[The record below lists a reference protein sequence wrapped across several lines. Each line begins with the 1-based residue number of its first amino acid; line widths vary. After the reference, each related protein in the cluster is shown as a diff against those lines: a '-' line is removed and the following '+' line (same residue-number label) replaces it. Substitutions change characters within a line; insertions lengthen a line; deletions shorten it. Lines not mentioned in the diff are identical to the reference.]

1 VETVLGVSM
10 APTTVRMVLV
20 EGENADGAT
29 VETENFEL
37 PPGRTPDAAD
47 APRQVVSV
55 ILGTREGAVEAGYQL
70 ASIGVT
76 WTEAG
81 QAAALNALLAGLKI
95 EKVMLVSAFLAAAA
109 LAQTVGSATRY
120 AHTALLFL
128 EPYSATLA
136 VVDSADG
143 SVAGARKQLLPD
155 DEQDAV
161 AALTAMVAG
170 VDVLDPRPDG
180 LFVVGSDGVDVA
192 AIKPLLQRATSLV
205 VSTPAEPETALAMG
219 AALASANPPLFA
231 SSTAAM
237 AYAQDAGT
245 GVVDPRAA
253 APGYLEIPAAV
264 EEGDEALA
272 YSAVPDEEAD
282 ALTAATGGFFA
293 SAAIGGEED
302 GERRETT
309 RPFLVAIGVLSLF
322 VGGVVALVFALAIA
336 IRPHVDNRPAIG
348 ASAVAPAKPAP
359 PPTPPAKPATQQRP
373 LVKPAPA
380 PAAPPPPAAPPAPP
394 APPRLPLPAPPV
406 PLGPPGPPI
415 PGPGPGIPFGPPIPG
430 PGPGIP
436 GIPFGPPIPGPGPG
450 IPGGPPGI
458 PIPHFPVPGIPG
470 IPRL

>member
-1 VETVLGVSM
+1 METVLGVSM

-29 VETENFEL
+29 VDTENFEL
-37 PPGRTPDAAD
+37 PAGRTPDAPD
-47 APRQVVSV
+47 APRQVVSA
-55 ILGTREGAVEAGYQL
+55 ILGTREGAVEAGYEL

-81 QAAALNALLAGLKI
+81 QAAALNDLLAGLKI

-109 LAQTVGSATRY
+109 LAQTVGNATHY
-120 AHTALLFL
+120 AQTALLFL
-128 EPYSATLA
+128 EPYTATLA

-143 SVAGARKQLLPD
+143 SLADVRRQNLPD
-155 DEQDAV
+155 DEHAAV

-170 VDVLDPRPDG
+170 VDGLQPRPDG

-192 AIKPLLQRATSLV
+192 AIKPQLQRATSLV

-219 AALASANPPLFA
+219 AALASANPPLFS

-237 AYAQDAGT
+237 AYAQDPGT
-245 GVVDPRAA
+245 GAVAPAA
-253 APGYLEIPAAV
+253 VPGYLEIPAAV

-302 GERRETT
+302 GERLETT

-348 ASAVAPAKPAP
+348 ATAVAPAKPAP

-373 LVKPAPA
+373 PVKPAPAAPA
-380 PAAPPPPAAPPAPP
+380 PAAPPPPAPPPAPPAPP
-394 APPRLPLPAPPV
+394 APPRLSLPAPPV

-415 PGPGPGIPFGPPIPG
+415 PGPGPGIPGIPGGPPIPG
-430 PGPGIP
+430 PG
-436 GIPFGPPIPGPGPG
+436 
-450 IPGGPPGI
+450 PGGPPGI
-458 PIPHFPVPGIPG
+458 PIPHLPVPGIPG
-470 IPRL
+470 IPGL

>member
-1 VETVLGVSM
+1 
-10 APTTVRMVLV
+10 MVLV

-29 VETENFEL
+29 VDTENFEL
-37 PPGRTPDAAD
+37 PAGRTPDAPD
-47 APRQVVSV
+47 APRQVVSA
-55 ILGTREGAVEAGYQL
+55 ILGTREGAVEAGYEL

-81 QAAALNALLAGLKI
+81 QAATLNDLLAGLKI

-109 LAQTVGSATRY
+109 LAQTVGNATHY
-120 AHTALLFL
+120 AQTALLFL
-128 EPYSATLA
+128 EPYTATLA

-143 SVAGARKQLLPD
+143 SLADARRQNLPD
-155 DEQDAV
+155 DEHAAV

-170 VDVLDPRPDG
+170 VDGLQPRPDG

-192 AIKPLLQRATSLV
+192 AIKPQLQRATSLV

-219 AALASANPPLFA
+219 AALASANPPLFS

-237 AYAQDAGT
+237 AYAQDPGT
-245 GVVDPRAA
+245 GAVAPAA
-253 APGYLEIPAAV
+253 VPGYLEIPAAV

-302 GERRETT
+302 GERLETT

-348 ASAVAPAKPAP
+348 ATAVAPAKPAP

-373 LVKPAPA
+373 PVKPAPAAPA
-380 PAAPPPPAAPPAPP
+380 PAAPPPPAPPPAPPAPP

-406 PLGPPGPPI
+406 PLRPP
-415 PGPGPGIPFGPPIPG
+415 GPPIPG

-436 GIPFGPPIPGPGPG
+436 GIPGGPPIPGPG
-450 IPGGPPGI
+450 PGGPPGI
-458 PIPHFPVPGIPG
+458 PIPHLPVPGIPG
-470 IPRL
+470 IPGL